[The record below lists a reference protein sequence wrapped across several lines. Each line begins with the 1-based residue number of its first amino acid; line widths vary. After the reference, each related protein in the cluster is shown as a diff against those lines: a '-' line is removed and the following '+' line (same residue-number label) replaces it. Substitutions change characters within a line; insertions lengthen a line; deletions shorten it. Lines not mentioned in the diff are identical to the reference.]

1 MKRKPYKRHKNLEL
15 MLKYLTKDDRKNYKD
30 YIFGY
35 KKAKDIIEETGLP
48 RHTFYIAVNKIDPNI
63 KEHKNSR
70 KLTALNIVYQQVKRS
85 IPFEYIEFD
94 VEKLFGRN
102 NKFDEYS
109 LTKKRNAVI
118 NKLNA
123 NEFDLKDAY
132 FMTMK
137 RMKTWYKRYCIKQDL
152 IKNEETG
159 YKIAK
164 KYQIATSLVFNIK
177 NELNETTPLLKSID
191 LKQENIMLQNIE
203 IYEKYK
209 QGSTPRELSEAYNL
223 NVWLIKVITKYVKD
237 MINEVTNT

>member
-1 MKRKPYKRHKNLEL
+1 MKREAHKKHRNLEL
-15 MLKYLTKDDRKNYKD
+15 MLDYLTKDDRKNYKD

-35 KKAKDIIEETGLP
+35 KKAKDIVEETGLP
-48 RHTFYIAVNKIDPNI
+48 RHTFYIAVNKLDPKI

-70 KLTALNIVYQQVKRS
+70 KINVLNTVYQQVKRS

-102 NKFDEYS
+102 NKFNDYS
-109 LTKKRNAVI
+109 LKQKRNAVI
-118 NKLNA
+118 NKLDTNGFEL
-123 NEFDLKDAY
+123 NDAH

-164 KYQIATSLVFNIK
+164 KYKIATSVVFNIK
-177 NELNETTPLLKSID
+177 KDLNETKPLLKSID
-191 LKQENIMLQNIE
+191 LKQENILLENIE
-203 IYEKYK
+203 IYNKYNK
-209 QGSTPRELSEAYNL
+209 GATPRELSEEYNL

-237 MINEVTNT
+237 MIKEVTNT